1 MKILLWVFGG
11 LVTLGAALA
20 LVAASFFGLIFVEID
35 ETPPEL
41 PADIQRPAVLV
52 FSKTNGFVHEES
64 MPTGSRVLKE
74 IAEAN
79 GWGHVETKNGAVMN
93 AEQLAKFD
101 VVVWHNT
108 SGRLLSDEQRAAFKK
123 WVEEGGAYVGIHASG
138 GDFIYRWDWY
148 VEHLLGA
155 QFVGHTMNPQ
165 FQDAVVLPQQ
175 TDTGITNHLPAQ
187 WVLNQEEWYAFDR
200 NPRATGSTILA
211 TLDEGSY
218 KPGKA
223 SMADEHPIAWA
234 HEMGEGRV
242 VYSAI
247 GHQAHTY
254 EVAEYQEM
262 LRRSI
267 IWAGRFNQ
275 GQYGIAEDG
284 TAQGAAKQFMR
295 DAGEA
300 TGNAADAAWDFGK
313 RAYKATSDAAVEAYD
328 ATADAAE
335 DAYEAT
341 SEAVEEAYDATKE
354 AVTDEEEP
362 QAAGE

>member
-1 MKILLWVFGG
+1 MKILLWILGG
-11 LVTLGAALA
+11 LVTLGAGLL

-41 PADIQRPAVLV
+41 PTDIQRPAVLV
-52 FSKTNGFVHEES
+52 FSKTNGFVHEDS
-64 MPTGSRVLKE
+64 MPTASRVLKE
-74 IAEAN
+74 MAAAN
-79 GWGHVETKNGAVMN
+79 GWSHVETKNGAVMN

-101 VVVWHNT
+101 VVVWQNT

-123 WVEEGGAYVGIHASG
+123 WLEDGGAYVGIHASG

-165 FQDAVVLPQQ
+165 FQDATVNPVQG
-175 TDTGITNHLPAQ
+175 DTGITNHLPAE
-187 WVLNQEEWYAFDR
+187 WLLANEEWYAFDR
-200 NPRATGSTILA
+200 NPRHTGSTILA
-211 TLDEGSY
+211 TLDETSY
-218 KPGKA
+218 QPGGA
-223 SMADEHPIAWA
+223 TMEGEHPIAWA
-234 HEMGEGRV
+234 HAMGEGRV

-262 LRRSI
+262 LRRAI
-267 IWAGRFNQ
+267 VWAGRLGQ

-300 TGNAADAAWDFGK
+300 TSNAADAVVDFGK
-313 RAYKATSDAAVEAYD
+313 RAYE

-335 DAYEAT
+335 DAYDAT
-341 SEAVEEAYDATKE
+341 AEAVEEGYEAAKE
-354 AVTDEEEP
+354 AVSDEEEP
-362 QAAGE
+362 EAAGE